1 MKHTKSTATYIE
13 WINTVINRQGYCRA
27 VDLSREIGITPWSTS
42 TGLKVLLKKGMI
54 EFDSNKI
61 ISLTNEA
68 KKDIERFTCNR
79 DYLTDLFLN
88 NTNDFVPE
96 EIYELINKQVEEIY
110 FLMNEDFMK
119 AL

>member
-61 ISLTNEA
+61 ISLTKEA
-68 KKDIERFTCNR
+68 KQDILRLKENR
-79 DYLTDLFLN
+79 LFLN
-88 NTNDFVPE
+88 LFFSENS
-96 EIYELINKQVEEIY
+96 EIRQDIVSKQVEEIY

>member
-54 EFDSNKI
+54 EFDNNKI
-61 ISLTNEA
+61 ISLTKEA
-68 KKDIERFTCNR
+68 KKDIERFRKTR
-79 DYLTDLFLN
+79 EGLWGIFQEY
-88 NTNDFVPE
+88 
-96 EIYELINKQVEEIY
+96 EISSTFIECQVEEIY